1 MDSPASRVRAP
12 RLSPEDRRAA
22 LLEGVIPLVQEHGRD
37 ISTRQIADACG
48 VAEGTVFRA
57 FGTKEALIEAAIA
70 RYFEPQRFAEALT
83 AVPRSL
89 PVEEKLRV
97 VLRLLQERLRGVV
110 GILAAVREPGPELE
124 LQRGDR
130 RWLEPLA
137 DLLAPDAGRLTVP
150 VDVVGQYL
158 LLVAVATSLPHVAE
172 EFTAL
177 SADDLVRLVSRG
189 VLTDRPTDR
198 KDGA

>member
-1 MDSPASRVRAP
+1 MDITASRVRAP

-37 ISTRQIADACG
+37 ISTRQIAEACG

-110 GILAAVREPGPELE
+110 GILAAVRGPGPELD
-124 LQRGDR
+124 LHRGDR
-130 RWLEPLA
+130 RWLEPLR
-137 DLLAPDAGRLTVP
+137 DLLAPDADRLTVP
-150 VDVVGQYL
+150 VDTVGQYL

-172 EFTAL
+172 EFAAL

-189 VLTDRPTDR
+189 VLTDR